1 MREVLHLEFAP
12 SSLAWIG
19 GLQARMVNSS
29 SQQVRERYQ
38 AWASVGLG
46 EFALAIATRLA
57 IIRRVEDRLLECRSA
72 LVREL
77 SQSGKLETHLASES
91 CYRPSDEGL
100 LFDIYAA
107 VDSCFFE
114 WRSLYEVVRKFV
126 TIFGKEILRKEI
138 SEAQVVSVIE
148 QAGISIS
155 WIDQL
160 RKDRNHFVHQ
170 AAPWIALEITSREPL
185 GCSIVV
191 MKENLATLEDVGKFV
206 TEVELIE
213 TSNRLRESVIIV
225 RNWLEAQIMAL
236 EATIDGGAG

>member
-1 MREVLHLEFAP
+1 MNEVLYLDFAP

-19 GLQARMVNSS
+19 GLQARMANSS
-29 SQQVRERYQ
+29 CQQIRERYQ
-38 AWASVGLG
+38 SWTSAGLG
-46 EFALAIATRLA
+46 EFALSIATRLA
-57 IIRRVEDRLLECRSA
+57 IVRRVEDRLLECRSA

-77 SQSGKLETHLASES
+77 SRSGELETHLASGS

-100 LFDIYAA
+100 LFDICAA

-114 WRSLYEVVRKFV
+114 WRSLYEVVRKFA
-126 TIFGKEILRKEI
+126 TIFGKEILGTEF
-138 SEAQVVSVIE
+138 SEDQVVSVVE
-148 QAGISIS
+148 QAGVSIG

-185 GCSIVV
+185 ECSIVV

-206 TEVELIE
+206 TEMELID
-213 TSNRLRESVIIV
+213 TSNRLRESVSAV
-225 RNWLEAQIMAL
+225 RNWLEAQLMAL
-236 EATIDGGAG
+236 VGGGAG